1 MDKEDQKQ
9 TEAKTDD
16 KAIQEYLCWDLAQT
30 LSLPRKVCPPVAA
43 KKMNATQ
50 PLEELHPD
58 AEALR
63 GSRTKAACSQW
74 GTAITALSHNLDS
87 AILCLSMLVLF
98 LTASKSIYYCLN
110 TKNILKRFATSYK
123 FAVLANELFQCS
135 YFNIQRFLDTSAH
148 LDRLVDFADLHQ
160 IQGHVTVAPGVEIGP
175 NGPSDLALSMR
186 QMCFETRSRY
196 WFDWGVRNVKNAPEY
211 IHQIAT

>member
-16 KAIQEYLCWDLAQT
+16 KAIQEYLCWDLAPNFVVAKESVPTRSSEENECHAAARRAASWCRGTERVENQS
-30 LSLPRKVCPPVAA
+30 SLFPVGHCHHCTF
-43 KKMNATQ
+43 TQ
-50 PLEELHPD
+50 
-58 AEALR
+58 
-63 GSRTKAACSQW
+63 SW
-74 GTAITALSHNLDS
+74 
-87 AILCLSMLVLF
+87 LCLSMLVLF

-186 QMCFETRSRY
+186 QMCFENRSRY

>member
-16 KAIQEYLCWDLAQT
+16 KAIQEYLSICVETWPQT

-87 AILCLSMLVLF
+87 DCLCLFYSKQR
-98 LTASKSIYYCLN
+98 ASKSIYYCLN

-123 FAVLANELFQCS
+123 FAVLANKLFQCN

-186 QMCFETRSRY
+186 QMCFENRSRY
-196 WFDWGVRNVKNAPEY
+196 
-211 IHQIAT
+211 